1 VSGRTGTATL
11 RRALEDAGRVVACE
25 ACLYGAARYTQEDDR
40 PVWTGLDI
48 AHVVPV
54 AADGTDDVGN
64 LVILCRPCH
73 ESAPNTTSPDVFLSW
88 LERRQASGDGPGM
101 TGLRLLAEFLGDP
114 QNLESFSHLPPEAV
128 EDIARQAVREAGAS
142 LRPTVHFGQ
151 GGWNYETTRAVMAE
165 ALRLARTT
173 PTASPAIA
181 QESPCTLRTKSAA
194 PSASCGSCPG
204 RR

>member
-1 VSGRTGTATL
+1 MSGRTGTAAL

-25 ACLYGAARYTQEDDR
+25 ACLYGAARYTREDDK
-40 PVWTGLDI
+40 PVWTGLHI

-54 AADGTDDVGN
+54 AADGPDDVGN

-73 ESAPNTTSPDVFLSW
+73 ESAPNTTSPDAFFSW

-114 QNLESFSHLPPEAV
+114 QSLETFSHLPPEAV

-165 ALRLARTT
+165 AIRRAQARAAA

-181 QESPCTLRTKSAA
+181 QESP
-194 PSASCGSCPG
+194 
-204 RR
+204 